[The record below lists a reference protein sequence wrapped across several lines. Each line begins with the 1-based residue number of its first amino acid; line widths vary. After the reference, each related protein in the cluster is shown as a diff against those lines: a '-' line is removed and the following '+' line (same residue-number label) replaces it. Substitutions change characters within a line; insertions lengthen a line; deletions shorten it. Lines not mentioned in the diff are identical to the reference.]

1 MKVFSKEKFIE
12 RMGKEHY
19 NGLMRDNNGKNW
31 ADKADGCEV
40 KDGRVWPFFVVD
52 EWCIEKEESKLEVR
66 KFRCVGYNQ
75 GEEKYFTV
83 GKVYEEKDGKMLND
97 DGYEY
102 GVVFGELPHEWL
114 QMWYKFEEVKE
125 DKNPKLTIKDFIE
138 KKIAVHIKRD
148 GDAKDFLKLCEE
160 EGLRWVNGSAATCFV
175 PHASGSGY
183 YLMFNVFNT
192 NRMCFVDA
200 DDFRALE
207 GYKWKTVNVSDFL
220 GMDEEVKCKIVIEC
234 NDAKTT
240 VARMIVNGK
249 EVKHAKARCCPDD
262 EFNLATGVRIAID
275 RMFEKK

>member
-12 RMGKEHY
+12 CMGKKHY
-19 NGLMRDNNGKNW
+19 NELRRDNNGKNW
-31 ADKADGCEV
+31 ADNVDGCEV
-40 KDGRVWPFFVVD
+40 KDGRVGPFFVVD
-52 EWCIEKEESKLEVR
+52 EWCIEKEESKLKVR

-75 GEEKYFTV
+75 DKEKYFTV
-83 GKVYEEKDGKMLND
+83 GKVYEEKYGKMLND
-97 DGYEY
+97 EGYEY

-114 QMWYKFEEVKE
+114 QMWYKFKEVKE
-125 DKNPKLTIKDFIE
+125 DKKPKLTIKDFIE
-138 KKIAVHIKRD
+138 KKIAVYIKRD
-148 GDAKDFLKLCEE
+148 GDAKVFLKLCEE
-160 EGLRWVNGSAATCFV
+160 EGLRWVDGSEATCFF

-192 NRMCFVDA
+192 NRMCCADA

-207 GYKWKTVNVSDFL
+207 GCKWKTVNVSDFL

-249 EVKHAKARCCPDD
+249 EVKHAKARCCPND